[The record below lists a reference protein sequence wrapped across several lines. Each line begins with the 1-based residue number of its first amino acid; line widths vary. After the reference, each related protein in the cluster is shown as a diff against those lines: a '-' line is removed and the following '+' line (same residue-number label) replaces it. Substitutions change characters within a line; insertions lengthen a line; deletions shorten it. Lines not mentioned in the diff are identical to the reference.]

1 MTDREIF
8 EGIQAGGLAE
18 NRAIEQLYEENKG
31 LLLGFLR
38 KYSNQENAKEP
49 EDIIWEGIEALVNN
63 VRNGKYVLKEGIALS
78 SYLKSILKNLWF
90 KQLSSESARSN
101 RESVY
106 FDQEEALPDVSQLLA
121 DKETWDN
128 YLQIFDKIGKNCK
141 RILHSVFGL
150 GYSIKELGAE
160 LVAEGVFENEQV
172 LRNAKSKCLKK
183 LMQVITDTRDN

>member
-1 MTDREIF
+1 MTDKDII
-8 EGIQAGGLAE
+8 EGIKAGGLAE
-18 NRAIEQLYEENKG
+18 NRAIEQLYEQNKM

-38 KYSNQENAKEP
+38 KFNNQENAKEP

-63 VRNGKYVLKEGIALS
+63 VRNGKYSFKEGVALN

-90 KQLSSESARSN
+90 KQLSSESARLN
-101 RESVY
+101 RQHTY
-106 FDQEEALPDVSQLLA
+106 FDQDQVEPDVYQLLS

-128 YLQIFDKIGKNCK
+128 YLQIFEKIGKNCK

-150 GYSIKELGAE
+150 GYTIKELGAE
-160 LVAEGVFENEQV
+160 LVAEGVYDNEQV

-183 LMQVITDTRDN
+183 LMQVITDTRFR

>member
-1 MTDREIF
+1 MTDIEIF
-8 EGIQAGGLAE
+8 EGIKTGGQAE
-18 NRAIEQLYEENKG
+18 NIAIGQLYDQNKS
-31 LLLGFLR
+31 LLMGFLR

-63 VRNGKYVLKEGIALS
+63 IKNEKYILKEGIALS

-101 RESVY
+101 RQSIY
-106 FDQEEALPDVSQLLA
+106 FDQEEALPDVSQLMA
-121 DKETWDN
+121 EKETWDN
-128 YLQIFDKIGKNCK
+128 YLRIFENVGKNCK

-160 LVAEGVFENEQV
+160 LVAEGVYDNEQV

-183 LMQVITDTRDN
+183 LMKVITDTRAN